1 LNSPSVAL
9 DKLEIFPDSFLQYA
23 WMQTTAALFILFA
36 VAWLANW
43 VARRIVL
50 KLLGRLLGRL
60 PFQAEVAHFNAIVA
74 RLANIVP
81 ALIIRR
87 GIGTVPHLP
96 QWSISLVESIC
107 AMVIIL
113 TIAMAI
119 SGGLNL
125 VNALY
130 QRRPDS
136 RNRPIKGYVEV
147 AKLVIYAAATI
158 LMIATLMDRSPLLLL
173 SGLGAMAA
181 VLMLVFKDTILG
193 LVASVQIGSNDMVRI
208 GDWIEMPQYN
218 ADGDVID
225 IALHTVKVQNFD
237 KTVTTIPT
245 YRLIEQSFRN
255 YRGMFESG
263 GRRIMRSL
271 VIDQNSVHFL
281 SDDELASLS
290 RFTLLDGYLRSKQE
304 DVSQWNSS
312 HPVRDVV
319 DCRRLTNIGTF
330 RAYVEAYLRA
340 HPHVSNDMSMI
351 IRQLAPSELG
361 LPLQIY
367 AFTTTTAWA
376 EYEGIQ
382 ADIFDHLIAIMPE
395 FGLRL
400 FQRPAGHDFRCG
412 SDSVRQRTQAA
423 NA

>member
-1 LNSPSVAL
+1 LSSRLTATL
-9 DKLEIFPDSFLQYA
+9 DSLEILPDSYVHHAWLQA
-23 WMQTTAALFILFA
+23 TSALAILIA
-36 VAWLANW
+36 IAWLANW
-43 VARRIVL
+43 VAKRVVL

-60 PFQAEVAHFNAIVA
+60 PFPAEVGHFNAIVA

-81 ALIIRR
+81 ALIIRQ
-87 GIGTVPHLP
+87 GISAVPHLP
-96 QWSISLVESIC
+96 GWTVGLVESIC

-125 VNALY
+125 VNVLY
-130 QRRPDS
+130 QRRPDA
-136 RNRPIKGYVEV
+136 RNKPIKGYVEV
-147 AKLVIYAAATI
+147 AKLVIYAAAVI

-208 GDWIEMPQYN
+208 GDWIEMPQFN

-225 IALHTVKVQNFD
+225 IALHTVKVQNWD

-255 YRGMFESG
+255 YRSMFESG

-271 VIDQNSVHFL
+271 VIDQNSVQFL
-281 SDDELASLS
+281 DDDQLASLS
-290 RFTLLDGYLRSKQE
+290 RFSLLREYLESKQA

-312 HPVRDVV
+312 HAASDVV

-330 RAYVEAYLRA
+330 RAYVTAYLRA
-340 HPHVSNDMSMI
+340 RPDVSDDMLMI
-351 IRQLAPSELG
+351 VRQLAPSELG

-367 AFTTTTAWA
+367 AFTKTTAWVQ
-376 EYEGIQ
+376 YEGIQ
-382 ADIFDHLIAIMPE
+382 ADIFDHLIAILPE

-400 FQRPAGHDFRCG
+400 FQRPTGYDAGLNG
-412 SDSVRQRTQAA
+412 KYSAISVID
-423 NA
+423 